1 MEKAG
6 DILKALFSSLKIDL
20 EKTGAPVFSAWESI
34 VGAEFAAHSSV
45 KEVEKDLLIVEVDH
59 PGWKQLL
66 FLRKG
71 EILHA
76 LNQRYP
82 TLHIRDMKITLMK
95 RKKNT
100 PQAVQTPSHGEE
112 GRLSGADGAMQ
123 ETSNVTDL
131 KASLERLQRSMEQRG
146 ILPPHTS

>member
-6 DILKALFSSLKIDL
+6 DILKTLFSDLKIDL
-20 EKTGAPVFSAWESI
+20 EKTAAPVFSAWESI
-34 VGAEFAAHSSV
+34 VGSEFAAHSSIT
-45 KEVEKDLLIVEVDH
+45 EVEKDLLIVEVDH

-66 FLRKG
+66 SLRKG

-76 LNQRYP
+76 LNERYP
-82 TLHIRDMKITLMK
+82 ALHIREMKITLMK

-100 PQAVQTPSHGEE
+100 PEAVQTLSHEE
-112 GRLSGADGAMQ
+112 KGGTSGADGAMQ
-123 ETSNVTDL
+123 EPSDVTDL

-146 ILPPHTS
+146 ILPPYTS